1 MPAHVGLKFKV
12 TLPSGLGNVHREVDL
27 KGYQILR
34 YLMLPGQPVLSGEN
48 KKRSTLSTGLEN
60 LEEINEIIPLRNN
73 TFTCFS
79 DH

>member
-12 TLPSGLGNVHREVDL
+12 TLLSGLGNVHREVDL

-48 KKRSTLSTGLEN
+48 KKRSTGLEN
-60 LEEINEIIPLRNN
+60 LEEMNEIIPLRNN
-73 TFTCFS
+73 
-79 DH
+79 

>member
-1 MPAHVGLKFKV
+1 MSKNYYLTSNP
-12 TLPSGLGNVHREVDL
+12 EV
-27 KGYQILR
+27 KH
-34 YLMLPGQPVLSGEN
+34 PSGEN